1 MNGLKPEDFT
11 NAITVD
17 ADETITPAEVVAP
30 ETVTPPPTEV
40 VTPPAEVV
48 TPTDATKEKT
58 FFEKLQESKV
68 EAPLEIV
75 QPDVKVKELEAAL
88 EKANSKIKSYEE
100 SPIGKLAEMVN
111 GEYDL
116 TKVDIKKIAKD
127 MAGEDYS
134 KYDIKDLIKIE
145 IKKEYPNI
153 SDEKLE
159 EGVEARFMKLDD
171 WEIDGVKEKIAEK
184 LSASQTPSEIFK
196 QLQKV
201 QQDQIDTSKV
211 NPQEYMND
219 VVSKGLKEISDKFKS
234 YGEQIVGQE
243 FNGYKAT
250 KEDAD
255 AINSLFENDSKNYD
269 VDKGY
274 LNNFKIVTYDKYA
287 AAREQAGYERGLK
300 EATNSNPNMT
310 DGQSVIVSREDKK
323 GLAGANAD
331 NFREATT
338 VE

>member
-1 MNGLKPEDFT
+1 MKGLNADDFA
-11 NAITVD
+11 NATTVE
-17 ADETITPAEVVAP
+17 ADETITPAEVV
-30 ETVTPPPTEV
+30 ETTEV

-48 TPTDATKEKT
+48 TTPVEVVAPTDATKEKT
-58 FFEKLQESKV
+58 FFEKLQEKEV
-68 EAPLEIV
+68 TPPEMVVA
-75 QPDVKVKELEAAL
+75 PDVKVKELESLL

-116 TKVDIKKIAKD
+116 TKVDIRKIAKD

-159 EGVEARFMKLDD
+159 EGVEARFNKLDD

-184 LSASQTPSEIFK
+184 LSASQTPSEVFK
-196 QLQKV
+196 QLQKI
-201 QQDQIDTSKV
+201 QQDQLDASKV

-219 VVSKGLKEISDKFKS
+219 VVSKGLKEISDKFKA

-300 EATNSNPNMT
+300 EATNSNPNIT
-310 DGQSVIVSREDKK
+310 DGNAVIVSRDDKK
-323 GLAGANAD
+323 GLAGATAD
-331 NFREATT
+331 SFREATT
-338 VE
+338 EQ